1 MAERLRAMFCDH
13 LSIMRGKYLP
23 ASKIGDDETR
33 FCRSTFGVHYDR
45 DLLPAPGAMMLEGLP
60 DMALHY
66 RHDDIRDGW
75 EPNTKVVLGD
85 LYDDAGAPLGLCPR
99 GALKRAVA
107 AWGDKGLTP
116 KVGIELEA
124 FAFVHDADGKLIPY
138 NSRGAVVYGTGP
150 FTDPLGFND
159 AIWNMADKLGFRLDM
174 ITAEYDTPQFE
185 YTLTFDDA
193 VKAVDDIV
201 LFRLMAREVAYH
213 AGVILTFMPKP
224 IPQAGGSGMHINFSF
239 VDASGTNAI
248 AGDAAG
254 AGGPDNL
261 SDLAKGCIS
270 GLLAHHKGLAGLVA
284 PSAGSYARLQPASL
298 SGYWCNWG
306 GDHRNV
312 TTRVSSEGGAKARLE
327 HRMADAS
334 ANPYTA
340 VAGVLQAALLGQDH
354 TGDLPPVESGDGF
367 EAQDATEG
375 TAADLATALADLEAD
390 TALCQAVGDLL
401 TQNHIFMK
409 GQEVEKTAGLEDD
422 ALRDFYIYYL

>member
-23 ASKIGDDETR
+23 ASKIGAGETR
-33 FCRSTFGVHYDR
+33 FCQSTFGVHYDK
-45 DLLPAPGAMMLEGLP
+45 DLLPSPGSMMLEGLP
-60 DMALHY
+60 DMEMRWAAE
-66 RHDDIRDGW
+66 DIREGW

-85 LYDDAGAPLGLCPR
+85 LYDAAGAPLGTCPR

-107 AWGDKGLTP
+107 AWQERGLTP

-124 FAFVHDADGKLIPY
+124 FALVLNEDGQLVPY
-138 NSRGAVVYGTGP
+138 DNPGAVVYGTGP

-159 AIWNMADKLGFRLDM
+159 QIWEMAEQLGFKLDM
-174 ITAEYDTPQFE
+174 ITAEYDAPQFE

-201 LFRLMAREVAYH
+201 LFRLMAREVAYR

-224 IPQAGGSGMHINFSF
+224 LPDVGGSGMHVNFSF
-239 VDASGTNAI
+239 VDAAGNNAL
-248 AGDAAG
+248 ATEGG
-254 AGGPDNL
+254 GGPDNL
-261 SDLAKGCIS
+261 NALAKGCIS
-270 GLLAHHKGLAGLVA
+270 GLLTHHKGLAGLIA
-284 PSAGSYARLQPASL
+284 PSATSYSRLQPASL
-298 SGYWCNWG
+298 SGYWMNWG

-312 TTRVSSEGGAKARLE
+312 TTRVSTEGGAKARLE

-340 VAGVLQAALLGQDH
+340 VAAVLQASLLGQDH
-354 TGDLPPVESGDGF
+354 TDDLQPMETGDGF

-375 TAADLATALADLEAD
+375 TAADLAGAIADLEAD
-390 TALCQAVGDLL
+390 TTLCAAVGDLL

-409 GQEVEKTAGLEDD
+409 QQEVEKTAALDD
-422 ALRDFYIYYL
+422 AQARSFYAYFL

>member
-23 ASKIGDDETR
+23 ASKIRDDETR
-33 FCRSTFGVHYDR
+33 FCRSTFGVHYDK
-45 DLLPAPGAMMLEGLP
+45 DLLPAPGSMMLEGLP
-60 DMALHY
+60 DMEL
-66 RHDDIRDGW
+66 RWMHDEIRDGW
-75 EPNTKVVLGD
+75 EANTKVVLGD
-85 LYDDAGAPLGLCPR
+85 LYDDAGQPLGLCPR

-107 AWGDKGLTP
+107 AWGDRGLSP

-124 FAFVHDADGKLIPY
+124 FAFIHDENGALTPY

-159 AIWNMADKLGFRLDM
+159 QIWDMADKLGFRLDM

-201 LFRLMAREVAYH
+201 MFRQMAREIALQ

-224 IPQAGGSGMHINFSF
+224 IPEAGGSGMHINFSF
-239 VDASGTNAI
+239 VDETGRNAV
-248 AGDAAG
+248 AGEKS
-254 AGGPDNL
+254 GGPAHLN
-261 SDLAKGCIS
+261 DLAKGCIS
-270 GLLAHHKGLAGLVA
+270 GLLTHHKGLAGLIA
-284 PSAGSYARLQPASL
+284 PTATSYKRLVPASL
-298 SGYWCNWG
+298 SGYWRNWG

-312 TTRVSSEGGAKARLE
+312 TTRISTEGGAKARME

-340 VAGVLQAALLGQDH
+340 VAAVLQAALLGQDH
-354 TGDLPPVESGDGF
+354 TDALPPTETGDGF
-367 EAQDATEG
+367 ETTDATEG
-375 TAADLATALADLEAD
+375 TANDLGAAIADLEAD
-390 TALCQAVGDLL
+390 TTLCAAVGDLL

-409 GQEVEKTAGLEDD
+409 GQEVEKTADLDD
-422 ALRDFYIYYL
+422 TALRDFYIYYV